1 MSDHGHGV
9 EIAFI
14 IIALAIISTNASSS
28 SFRRM
33 DAASNHD
40 YRLASFAFP
49 PNMIPMRVFAPL
61 YVSRKDRYSRTIF
74 NRSPDDSSMGN
85 NNRRWEDDARPF
97 SVGKPRGDD
106 DYDGRTHRPTP
117 DVTTMTTSSTGGDYD
132 LYDRQM
138 REEGRRDYREGRIN
152 QSREWSQNQE
162 FDYRDDYNDVGS
174 LEGGVGSGIEDGYY
188 NNRPYLDRDSS
199 YDFDMRQQQ
208 QYDDGYAQIRK
219 SRYPRRGPPL
229 SQLIRR
235 KNEASPSSS
244 RIVGELYTDNFRRDG
259 GSNSEKFRR
268 GPIRDRSG
276 REYDVDLDDEEDYY
290 DYTSYNGRGDADGSR
305 SSSYDRWDQ
314 SGQQSDRSTS
324 FRGSRWQDTDDF
336 MRTGGDSRSP
346 GQLVN
351 SGREIAFNRSRSGLI
366 RDSSNKKNL
375 NRWQRDDASSSS
387 LISSSAFSVGRRGV
401 DETDFRRRGKQQLQQ
416 YGRDIAFDRNR
427 PQQYGTNNDMSI
439 GDNYYKERQDQLF
452 ETKSTTFGQIR
463 RVPTPPSQSRHQQQ
477 NSLNRLQMDS
487 DNDMIRNEQLQQQK
501 SETVQQRRRKNDRL
515 VTTRQDKKPLVKQ
528 MMDGFTD
535 LFTDKTSTSSST
547 SNTSEEERVTRVL
560 LSDARRCLL
569 ADPVIRDALG
579 GGGRGGGENIT
590 LGKIYSRSYTS
601 TMVNGQ
607 TRSRVQLTF
616 PIYVGNSS
624 SRSSRDEGGI
634 TGQGTVIANQDGIT
648 RLQVHVDGRIVDVP
662 CNR

>member
-1 MSDHGHGV
+1 MAV

-28 SFRRM
+28 SSRT

-40 YRLASFAFP
+40 YRLASFFAFP

-74 NRSPDDSSMGN
+74 NRSPDDSSIGN
-85 NNRRWEDDARPF
+85 TNRRWEEDVTRPPF
-97 SVGKPRGDD
+97 SVGKPPRGDD
-106 DYDGRTHRPTP
+106 DYDGRTYRPTP
-117 DVTTMTTSSTGGDYD
+117 DVTTTSSTGGDYD

-152 QSREWSQNQE
+152 QSREWSRNQE
-162 FDYRDDYNDVGS
+162 FDYRDDYNDVGGS
-174 LEGGVGSGIEDGYY
+174 LEGGVGSDIEDGYY
-188 NNRPYLDRDSS
+188 SNRPYYLDRDSR
-199 YDFDMRQQQ
+199 YDFDTRRQQ
-208 QYDDGYAQIRK
+208 QYDDEYYAQIRK
-219 SRYPRRGPPL
+219 SRYPRRAPPL

-259 GSNSEKFRR
+259 GSNSENFRR

-276 REYDVDLDDEEDYY
+276 REYDVDLDDEEVYY
-290 DYTSYNGRGDADGSR
+290 DYTSCNGRGDADGSR

-314 SGQQSDRSTS
+314 RGQQSDRATS

-351 SGREIAFNRSRSGLI
+351 SGREIAFNRSRSGLMG
-366 RDSSNKKNL
+366 DSSNKKNL

-387 LISSSAFSVGRRGV
+387 LISSSAFFVGRRGV
-401 DETDFRRRGKQQLQQ
+401 DETDFRRRGEQQLQQ

-427 PQQYGTNNDMSI
+427 TQQYGTNNDMSI
-439 GDNYYKERQDQLF
+439 GDNYYKERQDRLF

-463 RVPTPPSQSRHQQQ
+463 RVPTPQSRHQQQ

-487 DNDMIRNEQLQQQK
+487 DNDMIRKEQLKQQQ
-501 SETVQQRRRKNDRL
+501 SETVQQRRRRKNDRL

-535 LFTDKTSTSSST
+535 LFDKTSTSLST

-569 ADPVIRDALG
+569 ADPVIRDALE

-616 PIYVGNSS
+616 PINVGNSS
-624 SRSSRDEGGI
+624 SRSSRDEGVI
-634 TGQGTVIANQDGIT
+634 TGQGTLIANQDGIT
-648 RLQVHVDGRIVDVP
+648 RLQVDVDGRIVDVP